1 MLNNIKTK
9 NKQINASIHLTTF
22 ATRALLGGNYN
33 SLVNCMGVS
42 RQTSERQADYKWCI
56 STYVA

>member
-1 MLNNIKTK
+1 
-9 NKQINASIHLTTF
+9 
-22 ATRALLGGNYN
+22 
-33 SLVNCMGVS
+33 MGVS